1 MSDERVREV
10 GECGTVV
17 GKKEDL
23 QETSKKNLIVGTSW
37 ESMIS
42 CINV

>member
-23 QETSKKNLIVGTSW
+23 QETSKNLIVGTSW